1 MGYLPMRGKLSN
13 LFCLGSCTDIGEP
26 GVTVCA
32 RSVDASLHYLARHEP
47 RVKGFTHQNN
57 QNYQLVL
64 MFAIM
69 ASVFYYYK
77 FK

>member
-1 MGYLPMRGKLSN
+1 MDN

-26 GVTVCA
+26 GITLCS
-32 RSVDASLHYLARHEP
+32 RSVDASLHYLAKYEP

-64 MFAIM
+64 MFVIM
-69 ASVFYYYK
+69 ASVFC
-77 FK
+77 FL